1 MLVMRKEGSK
11 VLLTNSQS
19 AKKRGPKQ
27 VESGSLYTFA
37 HQAYWGFRFLA
48 GKRATLWKR
57 VLLARTVAQVTEVGK
72 ICSRPRIMTGAGY
85 GAAGL
90 MTWLADEKAA
100 MQVLAAK
107 KHRRYPSSRRPST
120 EDRKMIFLGIS
131 VAAGVFGIEFST
143 ALRKL
148 AQAGLGPHHM
158 VREVHRFDQFLE
170 HMKRN
175 AFVWAEPVENFFF
188 PLANGKWDQMRDL
201 PCKVPGNFRG
211 GFIIYGFGPNGE
223 TSTFSRTLP
232 LELQG

>member
-1 MLVMRKEGSK
+1 MLPMREEGSK
-11 VLLTNSQS
+11 VLLTNSRS
-19 AKKRGPKQ
+19 AKKPGPR
-27 VESGSLYTFA
+27 EIDSGSLYTFA
-37 HQAYWGFRFLA
+37 HQAYWGCRFLA
-48 GKRATLWKR
+48 GKRKTLWER
-57 VLLARTVAQVTEVGK
+57 VLAARTPADIRDVGR
-72 ICSRPRIMTGAGY
+72 ICSRPRIMAGAGY

-90 MTWLADEKAA
+90 MTWLEERRVAT
-100 MQVLAAK
+100 QVLAAK
-107 KHRRYPSSRRPST
+107 KHRRYPSSSRPSSA
-120 EDRKMIFLGIS
+120 DRRMMFLGIS
-131 VAAGVFGIEFST
+131 VAAGVFEIEFST

-158 VREVHRFDQFLE
+158 VRDVHRFDHFRE
-170 HMKRN
+170 NMKLN

-223 TSTFSRTLP
+223 TATFSRTLP

>member
-1 MLVMRKEGSK
+1 
-11 VLLTNSQS
+11 
-19 AKKRGPKQ
+19 
-27 VESGSLYTFA
+27 
-37 HQAYWGFRFLA
+37 
-48 GKRATLWKR
+48 
-57 VLLARTVAQVTEVGK
+57 
-72 ICSRPRIMTGAGY
+72 MTGAGY

-90 MTWLADEKAA
+90 MTWLANEKAA

-107 KHRRYPSSRRPST
+107 KHRRYPRSTRPSS

-175 AFVWAEPVENFFF
+175 AFVWAEPVENFFY

-201 PCKVPGNFRG
+201 PCKVPGNFGG

-223 TSTFSRTLP
+223 TATFSRTLP

>member
-1 MLVMRKEGSK
+1 MREEGSK

-19 AKKRGPKQ
+19 AKNRGPKQ

-48 GKRATLWKR
+48 EKRAALWKR
-57 VLLARTVAQVTEVGK
+57 VLLARTVPQVTEVGK
-72 ICSRPRIMTGAGY
+72 ICSRPLIMTGAGY

-90 MTWLADEKAA
+90 MTWLANEKAA
-100 MQVLAAK
+100 VQVLAAK
-107 KHRRYPSSRRPST
+107 KHRRYPRSKRPSS

-170 HMKRN
+170 HMRRN

-223 TSTFSRTLP
+223 SATFSRTLP